1 MNSEKKKKAQKI
13 RKILKERL
21 NIDCLRMLTA
31 NDLAEEGSPELINY
45 TPLPKL
51 EITSQIISNDWV
63 MMREINETE

>member
-31 NDLAEEGSPELINY
+31 NDIAEEGSPEFINY